1 MAITVVCPA
10 CAARLSAPD
19 RAAGRRAKCTSCQGI
34 IVVPSPSAVPP
45 PPPPAASP
53 FTDIDAPAPVQ
64 HDAYPRAPTPPRRND
79 RMKYVVGIVLAAI
92 GTIAAV
98 ALYFILSSRPPA
110 DQAVKV
116 GLRQLYDDY
125 NKGDAPAA
133 DLKYRDRIVE
143 VSGFLNSG
151 PTPRG
156 DGGYG
161 LGLSDAPDGHYLAC
175 AIFRAS
181 QRERLVG
188 LKKGDRLTVRGTCKG
203 GGIVELENCARVD

>member
-1 MAITVVCPA
+1 V
-10 CAARLSAPD
+10 RRDGGEDD
-19 RAAGRRAKCTSCQGI
+19 R
-34 IVVPSPSAVPP
+34 
-45 PPPPAASP
+45 
-53 FTDIDAPAPVQ
+53 
-64 HDAYPRAPTPPRRND
+64 RAPTPPRHTD

-92 GTIAAV
+92 GTVAAV

-125 NKGDAPAA
+125 NKGDVVAA
-133 DLKYRDRIVE
+133 DLKYRDHVVE
-143 VSGFLNSG
+143 VSGFLDG
-151 PTPRG
+151 PPVSRS

-161 LGLSDAPDGHYLAC
+161 LGLSDAPDGRFLAC